1 MTRVPFLYL
10 VFSFFPHETDAF
22 LSGSIQTRSSMVLH
36 ANPPVTYRKK
46 AIIIG
51 GGPVGLATAITLSS
65 PPHCM
70 NVTVFEQSTPSAYDA
85 TKAYLYMVNGRGQT
99 WTERFP
105 AVQQLLEER
114 GSGAMGGFGGFCI
127 VPADPKEAIPEPK
140 QLSISDMKMVK
151 KSYWIPRHTMTSLL
165 EEVIQEQQAS
175 GKDGYGSVDV
185 CLAKKFVD
193 VETADGGMLK
203 VTIQNVEDPNIRYQ
217 ESFTA
222 NLVVA
227 ADGMNSAVSSFGAV
241 GDIIVGDRLSHSANS
256 LNRFATV

>member
-1 MTRVPFLYL
+1 MSTMTRVPFLYL
-10 VFSFFPHETDAF
+10 LLSFFSHGTDAF
-22 LSGSIQTRSSMVLH
+22 PSGSIQTRSSIVLH
-36 ANPPVTYRKK
+36 ANPPVTNKKK
-46 AIIIG
+46 AIVVG

-70 NVTVFEQSTPSAYDA
+70 DVTLFEQSTPSAYDA

-105 AVQQLLEER
+105 AVQQRLEER

-127 VPADPKEAIPEPK
+127 VPADPEEAIPEPK
-140 QLSISDMKMVK
+140 QLSISDLKMVK

-165 EEVIQEQQAS
+165 EEVIREQQAS

-185 CLAKKFVD
+185 CLLKQFVD
-193 VETADGGMLK
+193 VETSDDGMLK
-203 VTIQNVEDPNIRYQ
+203 VTVQNADDPNVRYK

-227 ADGMNSAVSSFGAV
+227 ADGMNSRVSTFG
-241 GDIIVGDRLSHSANS
+241 
-256 LNRFATV
+256 TVEDSGWRQTLTHR